1 MKTIASL
8 LGMEIAGITI
18 YQFILSFSILLAT
31 LTLRRVITRG
41 IMRWLEARAE
51 RTKTKWDETLI
62 TSMRP
67 PVEAMILAYGILLA
81 VKVLPQPV
89 EPVNVK
95 RFVDMAGH
103 VLILFIGAWLLLRMT
118 TVVDIVLKRKAADP
132 RHWLEYGMVP
142 LISKSIRILIAI
154 VAGIVIAQNMGYSVS
169 GLVASLGLGGAALAL
184 ASKDTLSNLFGS
196 MMILVDKPFKVGDW
210 IVGDGF
216 EGIVEEIGFRSTR
229 IRTFEKTV
237 QNIPNNILANMTV
250 ENIDRRRDAG
260 LNVRRINMTVGVTYA
275 TTAGQMEDAVRE
287 IKKIL
292 EEDEGVNHDVPCLV
306 SFTDFGESSLNIFVY
321 YFANKADWE
330 YYLRVRQRVN
340 LKIMRK
346 LGEMGLSIAFP
357 SRSIYIESTPGGME
371 RVHVPPSPPY
381 TAPSSPPGEMPP
393 PPTTA

>member
-8 LGMEIAGITI
+8 LSMEIAGITI
-18 YQFILSFSILLAT
+18 YQFILSFAILLAT

-41 IMRWLEARAE
+41 IMRWLESRAE

-62 TSMRP
+62 SSVRP
-67 PVEAMILAYGILLA
+67 PIEAMILAYGILLA
-81 VKVLPQPV
+81 IKVLPQPE
-89 EPVNVK
+89 EPVNIK
-95 RFVDMAGH
+95 RFVEMAGH
-103 VLILFIGAWLLLRMT
+103 VLILFIGAWLLLRMV

-142 LISKSIRILIAI
+142 LISKSIRIMIAI

-216 EGIVEEIGFRSTR
+216 EGIVEEVGFRSTR

-260 LNVRRINMTVGVTYA
+260 LNVRRISMTVGVTYA
-275 TTAGQMEDAVRE
+275 TTADQMEEAVKE
-287 IKKIL
+287 IKEIL
-292 EEDEGVNHDVPCLV
+292 KTDEGVSGDAPCLV
-306 SFTDFGESSLNIFVY
+306 SFTDFGDSSLNIFVY
-321 YFANKADWE
+321 YFANKADWA
-330 YYLRVRQRVN
+330 YYLKVRQRVN

-346 LGEMGLSIAFP
+346 LKELGLSVAFP
-357 SRSIYIESTPGGME
+357 SRSIYLEALPGGME
-371 RVHVPPSPPY
+371 RVHIPLPPPY
-381 TAPSSPPGEMPP
+381 TAPADKPP
-393 PPTTA
+393 PPTKA